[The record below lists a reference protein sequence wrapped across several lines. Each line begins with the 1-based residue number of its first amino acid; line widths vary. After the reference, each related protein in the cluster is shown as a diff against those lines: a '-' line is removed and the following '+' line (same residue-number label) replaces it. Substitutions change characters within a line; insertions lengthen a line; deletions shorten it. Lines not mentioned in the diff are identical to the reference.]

1 LLATQGCIGPSSSAQ
16 IPDAT
21 PHIRPSQ
28 RRRRSCIGPA
38 ICGRS
43 QALEKPRTTIAVGGK
58 SLLQGRA
65 SQIVLGVNPK
75 TMAGIRVLTGF
86 ALLLDALVGRIEWR
100 LMSGS
105 RGG

>member
-1 LLATQGCIGPSSSAQ
+1 M
-16 IPDAT
+16 
-21 PHIRPSQ
+21 Q
-28 RRRRSCIGPA
+28 RRTVALHSAAAAAALALPIR
-38 ICGRS
+38 GRS

-86 ALLLDALVGRIEWR
+86 ALLLDALVGRIERR
-100 LMSGS
+100 LMKWQPRAGETEK
-105 RGG
+105 R